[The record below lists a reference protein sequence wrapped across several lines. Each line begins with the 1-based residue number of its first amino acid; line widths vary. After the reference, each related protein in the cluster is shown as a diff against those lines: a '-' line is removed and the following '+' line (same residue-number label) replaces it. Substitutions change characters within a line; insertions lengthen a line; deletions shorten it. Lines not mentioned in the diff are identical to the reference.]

1 MTESVYIAAG
11 ARTPMGGMQGRFTDL
26 TAVDLGGVAIS
37 ETVARAKLSRDDV
50 QEVIMGCVLPNGP
63 SQGPARQAGS
73 HGCWYSC

>member
-11 ARTPMGGMQGRFTDL
+11 APTPMGGMQGCFTDL

-50 QEVIMGCVLPNGP
+50 QEVIMGCVLPNGL